1 MTTFKPKL
9 ISSAIAAALL
19 AGCASL
25 EQFSTQVTEKTETA
39 VRVAKAEKEVPV
51 TVRTDPGIHIAATPV
66 EYVPPTKGMVTLRAS
81 DVALAGTIRGIADGS
96 GYSVSYQMGV
106 DHARPISV
114 DLRDAEPQA
123 AIREIAYT
131 AGYVAVFDKPKS
143 VTIAREASLTFRV
156 PARVMKTLRASYS
169 VTNSA
174 QSPGGTVPTAGS
186 ATAGSAGSAG
196 GALNTSGTNGNT
208 STISVTGTSNQD
220 VAGLRTFLAGLSGA
234 EVNVLSEE
242 GLIAARG
249 NATQLRRIQAFL
261 DQFVRDSLAQIE
273 VELSV
278 VEVSLTS
285 EFQTGIDWQRVI
297 PPDSIFGNA
306 LGSIRLTAG
315 PAIPTDSFTV
325 QSTSRSIDS
334 VVKALEQFSSINELT
349 RPRVVT
355 MNHAQTVYRASI
367 QRPYL
372 PTASSNVIS
381 GGGGNTVQNSASVS
395 YSEDGVTF
403 MVQAHVIDAH
413 RVELTLVPVITATQS
428 IDRFPVSRDVTL
440 SAPVQP
446 RQDAFLQ
453 VLAEHGKTM
462 VLGGLRSS
470 SGTDRVSGIP
480 GAVRVPGLNLV
491 LGGHNDRTSAREVV
505 MLLHTR
511 IVPAARVSTLIGE
524 SV

>member
-1 MTTFKPKL
+1 MKTPTLKL
-9 ISSAIAAALL
+9 LAAALAVAL
-19 AGCASL
+19 SGCASL
-25 EQFSTQVTEKTETA
+25 EQFSVQVSDKAEKA
-39 VRVAKAEKEVPV
+39 VRVTKAEKEVPV
-51 TVRTDPGIHIAATPV
+51 SVRTDSGIHIAAIPV
-66 EYVPPTKGMVTLRAS
+66 EYVPPTKGMVTLRAA
-81 DVALAGTIRGIADGS
+81 DVALAGTLRGIADGA

-114 DLRDAEPQA
+114 DLRDADPQT
-123 AIREIAYT
+123 AIREIAYA
-131 AGYVAVFDKPKS
+131 AGYVAVFDRPNA
-143 VTIAREASLTFRV
+143 VTIARDAAFTFRV
-156 PARVMKTLRASYS
+156 PARVMKTLQSRYS
-169 VTNSA
+169 VTNGA
-174 QSPGGTVPTAGS
+174 QSPGGTVPTAGAS
-186 ATAGSAGSAG
+186 AGTAGSS
-196 GALNTSGTNGNT
+196 GAPLASGNGTNGNT
-208 STISVTGTSNQD
+208 STISVTGVSNQD
-220 VAGLRTFLAGLSGA
+220 VAALRTFLGGLSGA
-234 EVNVLSEE
+234 DVNVLPEE
-242 GLIAARG
+242 GIIAARG

-261 DQFVRDSLAQIE
+261 DQFVRDSLAQVE

-285 EFQTGIDWQRVI
+285 EFQSGIDWKRVI
-297 PPDSIFGNA
+297 PPDSVFGSA
-306 LGSIRLTAG
+306 LGSISLTAG
-315 PAIPTDSFTV
+315 PAFPTDAFTV
-325 QSTSRSIDS
+325 QSTTRSIDS

-480 GAVRVPGLNLV
+480 GAVRIPGLNL
-491 LGGHNDRTSAREVV
+491 LAGGHNDRTSAREVV

-511 IVPAARVSTLIGE
+511 IVPAGRVSTLIGE